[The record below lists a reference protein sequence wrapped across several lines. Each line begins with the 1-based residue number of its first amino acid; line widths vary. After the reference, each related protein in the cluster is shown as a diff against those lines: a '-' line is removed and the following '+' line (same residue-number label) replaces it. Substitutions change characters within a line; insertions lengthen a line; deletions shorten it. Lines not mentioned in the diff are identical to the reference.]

1 VGLSNFMESE
11 VGLAVGLTAAAFS
24 PRVRDH
30 VRKGAVYGLAGALK
44 AGDLVVS
51 GARGAARGA
60 QNVATDARDTTTPA
74 RRPASSRAARG
85 TTRRRSTNA
94 KPAAKPAASAS

>member
-1 VGLSNFMESE
+1 MGLSNFMESE

-51 GARGAARGA
+51 GAKGAARGA

-85 TTRRRSTNA
+85 TTRRRSANA